1 MKGLVRVI
9 EHSTGDEAFRNQLLV
24 RVEEAARLCDL
35 SRSRMYELIQSGE
48 VPSVGIGRSRR
59 IPIDSLKEWIRN
71 MVRQQGVA

>member
-1 MKGLVRVI
+1 MSEQVPGVEVLR
-9 EHSTGDEAFRNQLLV
+9 HQLLV

-59 IPIDSLKEWIRN
+59 VPVASLKEWIRRL
-71 MVRQQGVA
+71 VESQSAQL